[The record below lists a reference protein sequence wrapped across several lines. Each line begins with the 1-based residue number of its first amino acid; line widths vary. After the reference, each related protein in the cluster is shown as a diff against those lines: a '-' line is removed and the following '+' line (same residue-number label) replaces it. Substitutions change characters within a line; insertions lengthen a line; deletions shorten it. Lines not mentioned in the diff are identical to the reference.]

1 MITLEHV
8 SKAYKDKV
16 IFRDLTLEIPTG
28 ASAALIGYNGSGK
41 SVLLKLIAGFS
52 KPDKGIITVDGMVIG
67 KDVDFIQNA
76 GVFINAPQFMNSA
89 TGYENLM
96 MLAEINK
103 KINKETVLNILERV
117 HLQEAKD
124 KKVRTY
130 SQGMIQRLRIAQA
143 VMEFP
148 DILIMDEPLNA
159 LDKDGIEIAHSIF
172 QEYIDDPKKTLLFA
186 SHNTDEVKMFASSV
200 FRIESGTV
208 TSETW

>member
-1 MITLEHV
+1 MIQLEHV
-8 SKAYKDKV
+8 AKAYKNKV
-16 IFRDLTLEIPTG
+16 IFRDLSLEIPTG
-28 ASAALIGYNGSGK
+28 ASVAVIGYNGSGK

-52 KPDKGIITVDGMVIG
+52 RPDSGTISVDGQVIG

-96 MLAEINK
+96 MLAEINN
-103 KINKETVLNILERV
+103 KIGKDGVLAILDRV
-117 HLQEAKD
+117 QLTEAKD

-143 VMEFP
+143 VMESP

-159 LDKDGIEIAHSIF
+159 LDKDGIDIAHAIF
-172 QEYIDDPKKTLLFA
+172 QEYNDDASKTLLFA
-186 SHNTDEVKMFASSV
+186 SHNAEEVKAFATSV
-200 FRIESGTV
+200 LRVEN
-208 TSETW
+208 ETAQFER

>member
-1 MITLEHV
+1 MIQLEHV
-8 SKAYKDKV
+8 AKAYKNKV
-16 IFRDLTLEIPTG
+16 IFRDLSLEIPTG
-28 ASAALIGYNGSGK
+28 ASVAVIGYNGSGK

-52 KPDKGIITVDGMVIG
+52 RPDSGTISVDGQVIG

-96 MLAEINK
+96 MLAEINN
-103 KINKETVLNILERV
+103 KIGKDGVLAILDRV
-117 HLQEAKD
+117 RLTEAKD

-143 VMEFP
+143 VMESP

-159 LDKDGIEIAHSIF
+159 LDKDGIDIAHAIF
-172 QEYIDDPKKTLLFA
+172 QEYIDDASKTLLFA
-186 SHNTDEVKMFASSV
+186 SHNAEEVKAFATSV
-200 FRIESGTV
+200 LRVEN
-208 TSETW
+208 ETAQFER